1 MRPCAFWLVSS
12 LALLLTLPAQAAP
25 PKAPPVLPLRT
36 VRLYETGVGY
46 FQRAGHIDA
55 EATLP
60 VPAGHVDDALK
71 TLVVLSSDGVHVQG
85 VQFGSS
91 VSKGMARTLAGLPP
105 KADAPIGYED
115 ILGSLKGAALNVATA
130 KEHFGA
136 RLVDLSQEEVV
147 VRSFGDK
154 DAKAKEKG
162 GETELLPI
170 MKPTKE
176 LVLVFLTDKGEIRKL
191 RASDVT
197 ALRPTDPAFAGR
209 LGSAL
214 DALSTQGSQAR
225 RSLTL
230 AGTSGTVTLGYVAE
244 TPIWRTTWRLVV
256 DAKGKSALQGWALL
270 HNDTDEDWQKVKV
283 DLVNG
288 RPDSFLYPLA
298 APRYA
303 RRELVTPQNALSTV
317 PQLIDTTVDAIWGD
331 NLDGEGLGLSGH
343 GSGGGGYGMGMGSI
357 STHGRGMG
365 SAGYGGLGV
374 SGDVSSGLLDV
385 GNLAAVAEA
394 EGVEAGALFDYT
406 LAEPLDLKAH
416 SSALVPFLS
425 QRTSAEPITWIATTA
440 TSPRTAVRFVND
452 TRQTLPSGPIACFA
466 DGGFAGEAALERLKP
481 GDRRFLTFGYDLDV
495 ELSVRTE
502 SVDDEV
508 KRLRVRGDSL
518 EEHFLRSSKVEYTV
532 ENRSGRGRSVYVGL
546 DLHQNAKVEGADG
559 LDYDTQEAKPVAIFK
574 LTGKQKAV
582 KMLASIEG
590 LQRATK
596 FGSLSAL
603 QLGKLAALAS
613 LPEAD
618 RKIAR
623 DAAARQTL
631 VETHEKAIALLKEDM
646 SRVQADL
653 DRFREHLKALGG
665 EKGIGRDAADNPFV
679 QRVLKAE
686 DQLAEQRRK
695 LRALEDERPG
705 KAEAVRLALAKLP
718 K

>member
-1 MRPCAFWLVSS
+1 MRPCAVWLVSS
-12 LALLLTLPAQAAP
+12 LALVLTLPAQAAP

-46 FQRAGHIDA
+46 FQRAGHLDDQ
-55 EATLP
+55 ATLP

-91 VSKGMARTLAGLPP
+91 VSKGMARTLAGLPA

-115 ILGSLKGAALNVATA
+115 ILGSLKGAPLSVATA
-130 KEHFGA
+130 KERFGA
-136 RLVDLSQEEVV
+136 RLVDLSQEEIV
-147 VRSFGDK
+147 VRALSDK
-154 DAKAKEKG
+154 DAKTRGKN
-162 GETELLPI
+162 GEAELLPVL
-170 MKPTKE
+170 KPSKE

-191 RASDVT
+191 RASEVVS
-197 ALRPTDPAFAGR
+197 LKPTDPAFAGR

-225 RSLTL
+225 RTLTL
-230 AGTSGTVTLGYVAE
+230 SGTSGTVTLGYVAE
-244 TPIWRTTWRLVV
+244 APIWRTTWRLVV

-288 RPDSFLYPLA
+288 RPDSFLFPLA

-331 NLDGEGLGLSGH
+331 NLDGEGMGLVGH
-343 GSGGGGYGMGMGSI
+343 GSGGGGYGMGMGGI
-357 STHGRGMG
+357 GTVGRGSG
-365 SAGYGGLGV
+365 AVGYGSGV
-374 SGDVSSGLLDV
+374 AGDVSSGLLDV

-425 QRTSAEPITWIATTA
+425 QRTGAEPITWIATTSA
-440 TSPRTAVRFVND
+440 SPRTAVRFVND

-481 GDRRFLTFGYDLDV
+481 GDRRFLTFGADLDV
-495 ELSVRTE
+495 ELTVRTE

-508 KRLRVRGDSL
+508 KRLRLRGESL

-559 LDYDTQEAKPVAIFK
+559 LDYDAQSAKPVAIFK

-582 KMLASIEG
+582 KMLSSVEG
-590 LQRATK
+590 LQRATQVA
-596 FGSLSAL
+596 SLSSK
-603 QLGKLAALAS
+603 QLEKLAALPS

-623 DAAARQTL
+623 DAAARQAA
-631 VETHEKAIALLKEDM
+631 VEAHEKAIALVKEEM
-646 SRVQADL
+646 TRVQSDL
-653 DRFREHLKALGG
+653 DRFRAHLTALGG
-665 EKGIGRDAADNPFV
+665 EKGAGKDVSDNPFV

-686 DQLAEQRRK
+686 DRLTELRRE
-695 LRALEDERPG
+695 LRALEDQRPG
-705 KAEAVRLALAKLP
+705 KTEAVRLALAKLP
-718 K
+718 R